1 MDLDTLFPGCY
12 KFGGSCFLADGMFAI
27 QVAIQG
33 DDGEWSM
40 TDEGEARSGAPK
52 GANTTAQRAPR
63 AGKSKPAAEQKA
75 VAEPE
80 PAPEP
85 AAPVDLPTADD
96 ELEFN
101 D

>member
-40 TDEGEARSGAPK
+40 TDEGKARSGAPE
-52 GANTTAQRAPR
+52 GTDTTTQRTPR
-63 AGKSKPAAEQKA
+63 AGKSKTVPGQKA
-75 VAEPE
+75 VAEP
-80 PAPEP
+80 
-85 AAPVDLPTADD
+85 AAPADLPTADD